1 MKNRQTLIIS
11 SVLLGLCIY
20 EKNASDK
27 AARIENT
34 RNMFNTTSENYNN
47 GVVSAKT
54 ASETNENEAVEKPDY
69 QKYAMLQFATADSTS
84 GSKLQSKL

>member
-11 SVLLGLCIY
+11 SVLLALCVF

-27 AARIENT
+27 ASKIENAK
-34 RNMFNTTSENYNN
+34 NMFNTTLENYNN
-47 GVVSAKT
+47 RIISDKT
-54 ASETNENEAVEKPDY
+54 APEINENEAVEKPDY
-69 QKYAMLQFATADSTS
+69 QRYAMLQSNSADSTS